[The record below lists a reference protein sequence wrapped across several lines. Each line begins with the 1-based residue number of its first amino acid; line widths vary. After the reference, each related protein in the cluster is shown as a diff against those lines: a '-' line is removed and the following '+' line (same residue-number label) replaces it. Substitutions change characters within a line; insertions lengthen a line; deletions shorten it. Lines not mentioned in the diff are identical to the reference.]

1 LSSDEIELENLP
13 PKIKNG
19 AAGSNFEM
27 RDLDGLRPT
36 LEETERRYILEIL
49 KSVNEDKA
57 EAAEIL
63 GIDLSTL
70 YRKLKR
76 YEEI

>member
-1 LSSDEIELENLP
+1 MEVL
-13 PKIKNG
+13 
-19 AAGSNFEM
+19 GSV
-27 RDLDGLRPT
+27 G
-36 LEETERRYILEIL
+36 
-49 KSVNEDKA
+49 EDKTK
-57 EAAEIL
+57 AAHIL

>member
-1 LSSDEIELENLP
+1 MERHHILDTLSASDGD
-13 PKIKNG
+13 KV
-19 AAGSNFEM
+19 AAAQ
-27 RDLDGLRPT
+27 
-36 LEETERRYILEIL
+36 
-49 KSVNEDKA
+49 K
-57 EAAEIL
+57 L